1 MNPEPSAELD
11 KIQRL
16 FMELAWYERRRFT
29 HDLGELGL
37 TMPQFVTLSVLHASG
52 GSWSMGALAEMV
64 DQCSATMTGIVDR
77 LVRLGLV
84 ERRRSEADRRSVL
97 VGLTPAGEALLRR
110 AWEQRQERMRQILA
124 HFVPEDRKAIIH
136 LLQKYLQVL
145 RQEEETS
152 FAPGPPLKGQEGRE
166 WVEG

>member
-11 KIQRL
+11 EIQRL

-37 TMPQFVTLSVLHASG
+37 TMPQFVTLNVLHASG
-52 GSWSMGALAEMV
+52 SPCPMGALADTV

-84 ERRRSEADRRSVL
+84 ERRRSETDRRSVL

-110 AWEQRQERMRQILA
+110 AKEQRQERVRKILA
-124 HFVPEDRKAIIH
+124 HFAPEERRTVIQ

-145 RQEEETS
+145 REEEA
-152 FAPGPPLKGQEGRE
+152 FLAPAPLLREQEGQGG
-166 WVEG
+166 VAG

>member
-11 KIQRL
+11 EIQRL

-37 TMPQFVTLSVLHASG
+37 TMPQFVTLNVLHASG
-52 GSWSMGALAEMV
+52 SPCPMGALADTV

-97 VGLTPAGEALLRR
+97 VGLTPAGKTLLRR
-110 AWEQRQERMRQILA
+110 AKEQRQERMRKVLA
-124 HFVPEDRKAIIH
+124 HFAPEERKVIVR

-145 RQEEETS
+145 REEEALL
-152 FAPGPPLKGQEGRE
+152 APAPLLREQEGQGG
-166 WVEG
+166 VAG